1 MLEAERV
8 AILVRKLADDQGF
21 GGSVGVIS
29 PFNAQVSE
37 LQIKINATLPE
48 ADRGRLKLR
57 VATIDK
63 FQGAETDVLFF
74 SLVLASAAPISAKTF
89 LQKERRRLNVAVS
102 RAKAICVVVG
112 DLSYAKTC
120 GIRHVEFLATRA
132 TTPWSPPRPHLF
144 DSEWERRL
152 DTAMRARGLNPYPQF
167 AVGTR
172 YLDLALDPEGRKINI
187 EIDGRRW
194 HTDASGNRKVGD
206 ILRDREMKARGWKVL
221 RFWVHELANDMEG
234 CVERIERE
242 LG

>member
-1 MLEAERV
+1 
-8 AILVRKLADDQGF
+8 
-21 GGSVGVIS
+21 
-29 PFNAQVSE
+29 
-37 LQIKINATLPE
+37 
-48 ADRGRLKLR
+48 
-57 VATIDK
+57 
-63 FQGAETDVLFF
+63 
-74 SLVLASAAPISAKTF
+74 
-89 LQKERRRLNVAVS
+89 
-102 RAKAICVVVG
+102 
-112 DLSYAKTC
+112 
-120 GIRHVEFLATRA
+120 
-132 TTPWSPPRPHLF
+132 
-144 DSEWERRL
+144 
-152 DTAMRARGLNPYPQF
+152 MRARGLNPYPQF